1 MRKGAEMSPSEQR
14 EPTVE
19 KIIAGV
25 TSYYRGEHQLYVRH
39 SEPLDAAL
47 RAAIARYFPAQ
58 LLNKVKTI
66 TLRGARIP
74 PPPFYARAK
83 EMSGGNFP
91 DFVHLASFTYID
103 VLVFHDEIAPRALFH
118 ALVHATQMEL
128 LGFERYV
135 ALYVRGFLK
144 HRSWLAIPLEQQTY
158 KLEAR
163 FAESSVDIF
172 SVEDEIKTWDEEGR
186 YL

>member
-1 MRKGAEMSPSEQR
+1 MSPSEPR

-19 KIIAGV
+19 EIIAGV
-25 TSYYRGEHQLYVRH
+25 TSYYRGERESYVRH
-39 SEPLDAAL
+39 SEPLDPAL
-47 RAAIARYFPAQ
+47 PAPIGRYFSAE
-58 LLNKVKTI
+58 LLDKVKTI

-74 PPPFYARAK
+74 PPPFYAQAK

-118 ALVHATQMEL
+118 ALVHATQMAV

-135 ALYVRGFLK
+135 DLYVRGFLK
-144 HRSWLAIPLEQQTY
+144 HRSWLAIPLEEQAY

-163 FAESSVDIF
+163 FAESSADIF
-172 SVEDEIKTWDEEGR
+172 SVEDEIKAWDEEGR

>member
-1 MRKGAEMSPSEQR
+1 MEE
-14 EPTVE
+14 
-19 KIIAGV
+19 IIAGV
-25 TSYYRGEHQLYVRH
+25 ASYYWGERELYVRH
-39 SEPLDAAL
+39 SEPLDSAL
-47 RAAIARYFPAQ
+47 RAPIARYFSAE
-58 LLNKVKTI
+58 LLDKVKTI

-74 PPPFYARAK
+74 PPPFYAPAK

-118 ALVHATQMEL
+118 ALVRAAQMAV

-135 ALYVRGFLK
+135 DLYVRGFLK
-144 HRSWLAIPLEQQTY
+144 HRSWLAIPLEEQAY

-163 FAESSVDIF
+163 FAVSSADIF
-172 SVEDEIKTWDEEGR
+172 SVEDEIKTWDAEGR